1 MSFKTPQET
10 CMENE
15 ENFAELFEKSY
26 KEPSRMEPGHK
37 VEAPIVKIT
46 PEWALIEVGGKGEGY
61 IAIEELKD
69 ADGNLIAKE
78 GDVVRAWFL
87 RSEEGEMRFTTRI
100 GTGPAARAQLED
112 AFKNHIPVEGKVVRE
127 VKGGFEVSI
136 SGGTRAF
143 CPFSQMGIRRD
154 ENKDVY
160 MNVDMVFY
168 VLEIDRRN
176 VVLTRKEIVEKERQV
191 KVAALKETLQEGHK
205 VRGVVTSIQKFGAFV
220 DIGGVEGL
228 LPVSEMAWGRTEK
241 VSDLLSAGQPVEV
254 IIKNLD
260 WENRRISLSLKDT
273 LPNPWDTA
281 AQTWPAGSYQ
291 KGKVSRLAPFGAFV
305 TLGEGVDGLIHVS
318 RLGGGE
324 KRINHP
330 EDVLT
335 VGQEIE
341 VLVENVDTQ
350 NKRIALVP
358 AELSREEAEN
368 AATMQKYQRPE
379 KHTEAEP
386 MMGSLGEQ
394 LKQQLEKKN
403 GNPK

>member
-1 MSFKTPQET
+1 
-10 CMENE
+10 MENE

-154 ENKDVY
+154 ENKEVY
-160 MNVDMVFY
+160 LNVDMVFY
-168 VLEIDRRN
+168 VLEFDRRN
-176 VVLTRKEIVEKERQV
+176 IVLTRKEIVEKERAE
-191 KVAALKETLQEGHK
+191 KVASLKETLQEGHK
-205 VRGVVTSIQKFGAFV
+205 VRGTVTSIQKFGAFV

-241 VSDLLSAGQPVEV
+241 VSDLLSPGQLVEV

-291 KGKVSRLAPFGAFV
+291 KGRVSRLAPFGAFV

-341 VLVENVDTQ
+341 VLVENVDIQ

-379 KHTEAEP
+379 KHADAEP

-394 LKQQLEKKN
+394 LKRQLEKKS
-403 GNPK
+403 GDPK

>member
-1 MSFKTPQET
+1 
-10 CMENE
+10 MENE

-154 ENKDVY
+154 ENKEVY
-160 MNVDMVFY
+160 LNVDMVFY
-168 VLEIDRRN
+168 VLEFDRRN
-176 VVLTRKEIVEKERQV
+176 IVLTRKEIVEKERQE

-205 VRGVVTSIQKFGAFV
+205 VRGTVTSIQKFGAFV

-241 VSDLLSAGQPVEV
+241 VSDLLSAGQLVEV

-341 VLVENVDTQ
+341 VLVENVDVK

-368 AATMQKYQRPE
+368 AATMQRYQKPE
-379 KHTEAEP
+379 AHEEP

>member
-1 MSFKTPQET
+1 
-10 CMENE
+10 MENE
-15 ENFAELFEKSY
+15 ENFEELFNKSY
-26 KEPSRMEPGHK
+26 KEPERMEPGHK

-61 IAIEELKD
+61 VDINELKD
-69 ADGNLIAKE
+69 TEGNLIAKE

-100 GTGPAARAQLED
+100 GAGPAARAQFED
-112 AFKNHIPVEGKVVRE
+112 AFKNHIPLEGKVSKE
-127 VKGGFEVSI
+127 IKGGFEI
-136 SGGTRAF
+136 AIAGGIRAF
-143 CPFSQMGIRRD
+143 CPFSQMGMRRD
-154 ENKDVY
+154 ENHEAYVGSELA
-160 MNVDMVFY
+160 FY
-168 VLEIDRRN
+168 IIELDRRN
-176 VVLTRKEIVEKERQV
+176 VVLSRREIAEKERQE
-191 KVAALKETLQEGHK
+191 KIAILKDTLRVGDK
-205 VRGVVTSIQKFGAFV
+205 VRGAVTSIQKFGAFV
-220 DIGGVEGL
+220 DLGGVEGL
-228 LPVSEMAWGRTEK
+228 LPVSELAWGRTEK
-241 VSDLLSAGQPVEV
+241 VSDLLSAGQLVEV

-260 WENRRISLSLKDT
+260 WENRRISLSLKDA

-341 VLVENVDTQ
+341 VLVENVDLK

-358 AELSREEAEN
+358 AEISREEAETE
-368 AATMQKYQRPE
+368 ATLKKYQKPE
-379 KHTEAEP
+379 KHADAEP

-394 LKQQLEKKN
+394 LKRQLEQKN
-403 GNPK
+403 KINK

>member
-1 MSFKTPQET
+1 
-10 CMENE
+10 MEDKE

-61 IAIEELKD
+61 IAIDELKD
-69 ADGNLIAKE
+69 TDGNMMAKE
-78 GDVVRAWFL
+78 GDVVRAWFV

-100 GTGPAARAQLED
+100 GAGPAARAQLED
-112 AFKNHIPVEGKVVRE
+112 AFKNHLPIEGKVARE
-127 VKGGFEVSI
+127 IKGGFEISI

-154 ENKDVY
+154 ENKEAYVG
-160 MNVDMVFY
+160 VDMVFF
-168 VLEIDRRN
+168 VLELDRRN
-176 VVLTRKEIVEKERQV
+176 IVLTRKEIVEKERAE

-205 VRGVVTSIQKFGAFV
+205 VRGTVTSIQKFGAFV

-228 LPVSEMAWGRTEK
+228 LPVSELAWGRTEK
-241 VSDLLSAGQPVEV
+241 VSDLLSAGQLVEV

-260 WENRRISLSLKDT
+260 WDNRRISLSLKDA

-318 RLGGGE
+318 RLGNGE
-324 KRINHP
+324 KRVNHP
-330 EDVLT
+330 EDVLQ

-341 VLVENVDTQ
+341 VLVENVDLK

-358 AELSREEAEN
+358 ADVSRQEQEHAD
-368 AATMQKYQRPE
+368 TMRKYQQPE
-379 KHTEAEP
+379 TPAEP

-394 LKQQLEKKN
+394 LKAQLEKKN